1 MPLVISLT
9 LLAITYGTMA
19 SDTAYTTRAASSIN
33 VTPVAVFIFKYIS
46 KLITHGYESKDIAK
60 ILRISERTVQGTHVC
75 SLHSKLYTRNRVQLA
90 LYALR
95 NGLVRLEDVTLIP
108 TGEAA

>member
-1 MPLVISLT
+1 MGKNENKLT
-9 LLAITYGTMA
+9 PTEEYVL
-19 SDTAYTTRAASSIN
+19 
-33 VTPVAVFIFKYIS
+33 

-90 LYALR
+90 LYALH
-95 NGLVRLEDVTLIP
+95 NGLVRLEDVTLVP
-108 TGEAA
+108 TGDAA